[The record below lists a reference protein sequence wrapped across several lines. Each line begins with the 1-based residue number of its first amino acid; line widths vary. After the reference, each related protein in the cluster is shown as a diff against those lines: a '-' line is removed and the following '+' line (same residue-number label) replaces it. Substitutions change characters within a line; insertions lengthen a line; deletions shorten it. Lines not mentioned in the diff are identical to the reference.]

1 VVERHGTPPSEP
13 RRQIPK
19 KKSGTKLPST
29 FSAPTRNLDVVTL
42 HEILRLRQDVFVVE
56 QECAYGDID
65 GRDLEPGTIQFWA
78 GEGSVDAT
86 LRLLREDDGTERIG
100 RVATA
105 AHARGAG
112 LGAALM
118 QAAIAE
124 TRSPVVTLNA
134 QAHLEHWYG
143 RFGFVRSGEDFVEDA
158 IPHVP
163 MTRTR

>member
-1 VVERHGTPPSEP
+1 MPS
-13 RRQIPK
+13 I
-19 KKSGTKLPST
+19 
-29 FSAPTRNLDVVTL
+29 FNAPTRNLDVVTL

-56 QECAYGDID
+56 QECAYPDID

-86 LRLLREDDGTERIG
+86 LRLLRESDGTERIG

-112 LGAALM
+112 LAASLM

-124 TRSPVVTLNA
+124 TRSPVIAIDA
-134 QAHLEHWYG
+134 QKYLEQWYA
-143 RFGFVRSGEDFVEDA
+143 RFGFVRAGEDFVEDG